1 MAEAPVPVLTA
12 ALKCRCPRCGQGR
25 LFQGLLT
32 VRERCTVCDLDLRRV
47 DTGDGAAVAVIFVL
61 GAFDMIGAFWV
72 EFTFS
77 PPLWVHAVLWPLIS
91 FPLAIA
97 MMRPLK
103 AALVALQ
110 YRNRATEMGL

>member
-61 GAFDMIGAFWV
+61 GAFDMIGAYLEELSGWIAEGKIQWKETV
-72 EFTFS
+72 EDGIERAPDAFIKLFTGAN
-77 PPLWVHAVLWPLIS
+77 LGK
-91 FPLAIA
+91 
-97 MMRPLK
+97 M
-103 AALVALQ
+103 LVKL
-110 YRNRATEMGL
+110 G